1 MNAEILAIGTE
12 LLMGQTVNSN
22 AAYISKGLAGL
33 GISVYYHTVVGDNP
47 QRLKACLETSLGRS
61 DVIVITGGLGP
72 TQDDLTRET
81 VADVLGVKL
90 VVHEEIREAIECFFK
105 KRYGKMPENNIKQA
119 CVPEGG
125 IIIPNEN
132 GTAPGCILEKEGKV
146 IIMLPGPPLEMVP
159 MFDGMVTDF
168 LKSKSEAAIRSVF
181 LKVFGIGESA
191 LEKKL
196 EDLISN
202 QTDPTIATYV
212 DEGEVSV
219 RITSR
224 AGSAKEA
231 DERIRVMEETI
242 RGRLG
247 NAVFSS
253 DGRKMEQVV
262 VDMLKE
268 KGLRLSIAESCTG
281 GRILDR
287 ITNVPGASEVLD
299 RGVVAYSNK
308 SKEEI
313 LGVKRE
319 TLEAYGAVS
328 EETAVEMARGIRRIS
343 GSDIGIAV
351 TGIAGPGGA
360 TPDKPVGLVC
370 FAISTDEGEKP
381 ERHFF
386 AGSRDR
392 IKNYS
397 SLYAINMI
405 RLFLID
411 RQRKVRDA
419 NL

>member
-1 MNAEILAIGTE
+1 MNAEILAVGTE

-22 AAYISKGLAGL
+22 AAHISKGLAGL
-33 GISVYYHTVVGDNP
+33 GISVYYHSVVGDNP
-47 QRLKACLETSLGRS
+47 QRLKACLETALGRT
-61 DVIVITGGLGP
+61 DMVVITGGLGP
-72 TQDDLTRET
+72 TQDDLTREI

-90 VVHEEIREAIECFFK
+90 VIHEEIREAIERFFK
-105 KRYGKMPENNIKQA
+105 KRHEKMPENNIKQA

-125 IIIPNEN
+125 ITIPNAN
-132 GTAPGCILEKEGKV
+132 GTAPGCIVEKEGKV
-146 IIMLPGPPLEMVP
+146 IIMLPGPPSEMVP

-196 EDLISN
+196 EDLITN
-202 QTDPTIATYV
+202 QTDPTIATYAN
-212 DEGEVSV
+212 EGEVSV

-224 AGSAKEA
+224 ADSVKEA

-253 DGRKMEQVV
+253 DGRRMEQVV

-268 KGLRLSIAESCTG
+268 KGLKLSIAESCTG

-299 RGVVAYSNK
+299 RGVVVYSNK

-313 LGVKRE
+313 LGVKSE
-319 TLEAYGAVS
+319 TLGTYGAVS

-343 GSDIGIAV
+343 GSDVGIAV
-351 TGIAGPGGA
+351 TGIAGPGGG
-360 TPDKPVGLVC
+360 TPQKPVGLVC
-370 FAISTDEGEKP
+370 FAISAAEGEKS
-381 ERHFF
+381 ERRFF

-397 SLYAINMI
+397 SLYAMNMI
-405 RLFLID
+405 RLYLVD
-411 RQRKVRDA
+411 R
-419 NL
+419 